1 MNNRM
6 ITATLAIISSMYM
19 VSMIEAAE
27 RFQKLTGQQIQA
39 KFAGMEFADETHWG
53 EVLNRNGTLQI
64 HSMGHKGSGKEKDQL
79 CLDHGKEP
87 GGGCYDVWLAGNKVE
102 L

>member
-39 KFAGMEFADETHWG
+39 KFAGMEFADESHWG

-64 HSMGHKGSGKEKDQL
+64 HSMGHKGSGKEKAQL